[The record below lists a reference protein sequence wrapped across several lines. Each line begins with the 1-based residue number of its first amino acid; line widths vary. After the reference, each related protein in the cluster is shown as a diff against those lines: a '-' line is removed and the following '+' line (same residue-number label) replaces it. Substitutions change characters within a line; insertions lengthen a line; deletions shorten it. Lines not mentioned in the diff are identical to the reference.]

1 MAIRCFV
8 ALNLSPELK
17 AHLAELQVRLKQAK
31 ADVSWVKPEN
41 IHLTLK
47 FLGEVEEERIL
58 AIKQAIQEGVEG
70 EGALSV
76 TLAGLGTFP
85 HPRSPRVIWV
95 GIEGEKER
103 LSRLQERME
112 QAMEGVGFP
121 REGRPF
127 SPHLTLGRVR
137 SARGVSDLV
146 DLLGCHAGSEFGS
159 FKAQSIELMQSQ
171 LHPAGAIYSILES
184 FPLAALPRPAT
195 SPQGEL

>member
-8 ALNLSPELK
+8 ALNLSPEVK
-17 AHLAELQVRLKQAK
+17 AHLAELQAQLKQAK

-47 FLGEVEEERIL
+47 FLGEVEEERIP
-58 AIKQAIQEGVEG
+58 AIKCAIQEGLEG
-70 EGALSV
+70 EGRLLL

-103 LSRLQERME
+103 LSHLQERME
-112 QAMEGVGFP
+112 QAMEKVGFP

-137 SARGVSDLV
+137 SARGLSDLL
-146 DLLGCHAGSEFGS
+146 DLLGRQAGSGFGTIE
-159 FKAQSIELMQSQ
+159 AQSIELMQSQ

-184 FPLAALPRPAT
+184 FPLAAAARPAAGG
-195 SPQGEL
+195 QL